1 MRGAARK
8 GGPYRNRY
16 EADKFVMK
24 RAVIYPVTAI
34 NYAVYHSSRLHNAV
48 FVPALEEFYPTNV
61 WLSR

>member
-1 MRGAARK
+1 
-8 GGPYRNRY
+8 
-16 EADKFVMK
+16 MK

-48 FVPALEEFYPTNV
+48 FVPALEEFDPTNV